1 MSDWSSD
8 VCSSDRHE
16 VERLDAGII
25 SMVSQS
31 GGVGT
36 GTMSLARKAGFPFR
50 ILVSSGNEAVV
61 SFADYLNALVD
72 DEGTK
77 IIAGYLE
84 GVRDG
89 EKFARALE
97 RARDKGKPVVLIKA
111 GVSPASDRKSTRLNS
126 SH

>member
-1 MSDWSSD
+1 MLCGPNC
-8 VCSSDRHE
+8 VGIINAGIPATPTFATALHE

-50 ILVSSGNEAVV
+50 ILVSSGNAAGV
-61 SFADYLNALVD
+61 SFPDYLTALVV

-77 IIAGYLE
+77 NIPASPE
-84 GVRDG
+84 G
-89 EKFARALE
+89 ARA
-97 RARDKGKPVVLIKA
+97 R
-111 GVSPASDRKSTRLNS
+111 
-126 SH
+126 

>member
-1 MSDWSSD
+1 MLCGPNC
-8 VCSSDRHE
+8 VGIINAGIPATPTFATALHE

-61 SFADYLNALVD
+61 SFADYPNALVS
-72 DEGTK
+72 DEGTQR
-77 IIAGYLE
+77 IAGYLT
-84 GVRDG
+84 GVRAG
-89 EKFARALE
+89 ESGRAAGRE
-97 RARDKGKPVVLIKA
+97 R
-111 GVSPASDRKSTRLNS
+111 GVQEG
-126 SH
+126 